1 MSLANM
7 LLKRSLASILI
18 APRSLKIRN
27 QTDIR
32 VSLTKMNRA
41 KGGEDGEDKKQGAN
55 SWFKSGK
62 LQDG

>member
-1 MSLANM
+1 
-7 LLKRSLASILI
+7 
-18 APRSLKIRN
+18 
-27 QTDIR
+27 
-32 VSLTKMNRA
+32 MNRA